1 MKRTI
6 LILLVSFLFCS
17 CSKEQNFFMSHNHPV
32 GCSSVGDSYQS
43 GYVAYIFQVGDA
55 GYVVGQC
62 HGFVI
67 STSDLSTGIIWH
79 SSTTDGL
86 INTTSLTFGA
96 GAANTAA
103 IIAAYGSESNA
114 AKLCNSQTT
123 GGYTWYLPSRDEWI
137 KIQINSV
144 VIGLTGD
151 IYWTSSESTNQAYS
165 WNMRISDGYNQPQ
178 FKTNP
183 YYVRAIH
190 DF

>member
-1 MKRTI
+1 MKKTI
-6 LILLVSFLFCS
+6 LFLLISFLFCS

-86 INTTSLTFGA
+86 INTTSLTFGT
-96 GAANTAA
+96 GASNTAA
-103 IIAAYGSESNA
+103 IITAYGAESNA

-137 KIQINSV
+137 KIQPNKTA
-144 VIGLTGD
+144 IGLGSN
-151 IYWTSSESTNQAYS
+151 IYWTSSESTNQTYS
-165 WNMRISDGYNQPQ
+165 WDIWMSDGTNQPHP
-178 FKTNP
+178 KTDT
-183 YYVRAIH
+183 YYIRAIH
-190 DF
+190 NF